1 MNLDK
6 MQEIAAYLESAT
18 EEDKQIIADAIAKK
32 APYLF
37 VGNIDVSDK
46 EKATML
52 IKMQINMLSNEVFHV
67 ESITNFEH
75 NLGFVQGLISGCS
88 MSALITEQEKDAFKK
103 EILDKRNNFYKTD

>member
-6 MQEIAAYLESAT
+6 MQKIAAYLESAT
-18 EEDKQIIADAIAKK
+18 EEDKQKIADDITKK

-37 VGNIDVSDK
+37 AGNIDLSEK

-52 IKMQINMLSNEVFHV
+52 IKMQINMLSDADFHV
-67 ESITNFEH
+67 ESITTFEH
-75 NLGFVQGLISGCS
+75 SLGFVQGLIAGCG
-88 MSALITEQEKDAFKK
+88 MSALITEQEEDAFKK